1 MTRVLHLSRQ
11 EAEQYTP
18 EVDGICISIT
28 DPGAPAVRLSDR
40 WRAISRVLFHDI
52 DALPPDL
59 TDNPPPVLID
69 QPSADRIAD
78 FILRHWPVPLIL
90 AHCEAGISRSA
101 GVVAAINDWMPE
113 KLTVIQT
120 GVPNRL
126 VWRLVREALTR
137 RTITD
142 RLPPPTK

>member
-18 EVDGICISIT
+18 AMDGICISIT
-28 DPGAPAVRLSDR
+28 DPGAPDARLSDR
-40 WRAISRVLFHDI
+40 WRAIWVSFHDI

-59 TDNPPPVLID
+59 TGNPPPVSID
-69 QPSADRIAD
+69 QQSADAIAD

-101 GVVAAINDWMPE
+101 GVVAAVNDWMPE

-126 VWRLVREALTR
+126 VWRLVREALMR
-137 RTITD
+137 RTD
-142 RLPPPTK
+142 LAPPTE